1 MAHHLIDIS
10 AAQCSI
16 TCRDGQLICRAD
28 NEPEKRAPME
38 DIGAIIVN
46 SFSAFMHNR
55 VFLEAAKNGT
65 IIIFCENFKPTALL
79 LPANR
84 ATDTLLTRGQIS
96 LESKLRKA
104 LWLKTLTAKC
114 VNQAAFAQHLEPEGE
129 QLRHFVA
136 LARSKRADKESQCAR
151 AYWGILAGHFALEDF
166 RRRRD
171 QGGLNSM
178 LNYGY
183 AVLLAR
189 ILQKMIA
196 VGLDPT
202 FGIGHVVRERATPLA
217 YDLMEPFRVLVDAR
231 ALAWADNLWKEADSE
246 EKLTLEVTPEYKRWI
261 LGFLTQEIPYQK
273 KKITAENVMEHVL
286 RGFRSAVCAKR
297 LGLYR
302 PWTLEDTKWDGF

>member
-114 VNQAAFAQHLEPEGE
+114 VNQAAFAQHSN
-129 QLRHFVA
+129 Q
-136 LARSKRADKESQCAR
+136 RANNRATLSPLHGQNVPTRNRNAPVLTGASSPAFCA
-151 AYWGILAGHFALEDF
+151 EDF